1 MADVKDSPSGTSSTS
16 RGSSDVKDSPSAT
29 SSTARAGSRMT
40 ERGGEYATGFI
51 ETVGDVL
58 EDTVHAIGNVGVT
71 TMREATRVLTT
82 TALGIRQTIGSAV
95 TGVAPDFGDERRD
108 ETRHS
113 R

>member
-1 MADVKDSPSGTSSTS
+1 MADVKDSPSGTSSAS
-16 RGSSDVKDSPSAT
+16 
-29 SSTARAGSRMT
+29 RAGSRVT
-40 ERGGEYATGFI
+40 ERGGEYATGII

-58 EDTVHAIGNVGVT
+58 EDAVHAIGNVGVT

-95 TGVAPDFGDERRD
+95 SGVAPDFGDERRD
-108 ETRHS
+108 DTRHT